1 MDNSSEPHSPLN
13 EEFAKL
19 RKFLIF
25 IYLRPGPQ
33 IVKELEAYFCLC
45 FDYLLQPFRCQIFYA
60 NRKHPDADRM
70 HTGGPFSLHTPH
82 SGPLGIRTQH

>member
-33 IVKELEAYFCLC
+33 IVKELEAYFCLSS
-45 FDYLLQPFRCQIFYA
+45 DYFPQPFPCQIRYTWF
-60 NRKHPDADRM
+60 PLDAICKYLRR
-70 HTGGPFSLHTPH
+70 FAISVL
-82 SGPLGIRTQH
+82 I

>member
-25 IYLRPGPQ
+25 IYLPAR
-33 IVKELEAYFCLC
+33 
-45 FDYLLQPFRCQIFYA
+45 
-60 NRKHPDADRM
+60 
-70 HTGGPFSLHTPH
+70 SL
-82 SGPLGIRTQH
+82 SDSL

>member
-33 IVKELEAYFCLC
+33 IVKELEAYFCLSS
-45 FDYLLQPFRCQIFYA
+45 DYFPQPFPCQILVVFH
-60 NRKHPDADRM
+60 RVCPE
-70 HTGGPFSLHTPH
+70 PVP
-82 SGPLGIRTQH
+82 RTL